1 MCELNK
7 DDVNDLNR
15 PTSPNEIEAVV
26 KILPTKITGQME
38 SL

>member
-1 MCELNK
+1 MSELNK
-7 DDVNDLNR
+7 DEVNDLNR
-15 PTSPNEIEAVV
+15 PTSPNEIEAII